1 MYETFNASSLVSLDS
16 IFNRLQKI
24 VSQLTILGEII
35 TPEELNLKFLRS
47 LPTEWGHSSTNDVNT
62 ANVHVSTSS
71 TPVSTASTN
80 NSTACLSDA
89 TIYAYLAT
97 QPNGSQVV
105 HEDLEQIHEDH
116 LDEIDLKWQL
126 ALLSMKARKF
136 YQRTGK
142 KIIINGSDT
151 VGYDKKKVECFNCHK
166 LGHFARECRNPR
178 SQENRSRSQDS
189 SRRTVN
195 VEESS
200 SKSMLAID
208 GTGFDWSYMADE
220 EGSNNFALMAF
231 SDSKGLALV
240 EKQLVFYKKNEGM
253 LCDQIA
259 VLKSDASFN
268 ESDINALKKQV
279 SDCDED
285 GTVVLESLDVQKPK
299 QADQPRKFTPK
310 ACFVCGSFN
319 HLIKDCDFHDKRMVQ
334 KPVLNN
340 MKKGTGQREVRP
352 VWTNAMRVNHQNF
365 SNSRRNFAPTA
376 VLTKSSLVPFS
387 TARQSFSRT
396 TSPVSAARTHN
407 NVIKKTQKIE
417 DSSSY
422 DSDAKVLICKG
433 SCQTG
438 EDEAKDSEV
447 CKITRAYG
455 SSSFHGD
462 IQAFLRRL
470 DRQIWPFY
478 FYRQTYSLV
487 QERFKDHPL
496 EGHDLDLWG
505 DLRMLFDPN
514 EEDDIWLNQQ
524 YWELLRWKL
533 HEYSGVHSLFLD
545 GTSIQINMLVEKKY
559 PLKKAILEKMINL
572 KIEAEEDSNM
582 AIELIKFI
590 KSQIAEQS

>member
-116 LDEIDLKWQL
+116 LDEIDL
-126 ALLSMKARKF
+126 
-136 YQRTGK
+136 
-142 KIIINGSDT
+142 NDT

-178 SQENRSRSQDS
+178 
-189 SRRTVN
+189 T
-195 VEESS
+195 
-200 SKSMLAID
+200 ID

-299 QADQPRKFTPK
+299 QADQPRKK
-310 ACFVCGSFN
+310 
-319 HLIKDCDFHDKRMVQ
+319 
-334 KPVLNN
+334 
-340 MKKGTGQREVRP
+340 
-352 VWTNAMRVNHQNF
+352 
-365 SNSRRNFAPTA
+365 
-376 VLTKSSLVPFS
+376 
-387 TARQSFSRT
+387 
-396 TSPVSAARTHN
+396 THN

-422 DSDAKVLICKG
+422 DSDAK
-433 SCQTG
+433 
-438 EDEAKDSEV
+438 
-447 CKITRAYG
+447 
-455 SSSFHGD
+455 
-462 IQAFLRRL
+462 
-470 DRQIWPFY
+470 
-478 FYRQTYSLV
+478 
-487 QERFKDHPL
+487 
-496 EGHDLDLWG
+496 
-505 DLRMLFDPN
+505 
-514 EEDDIWLNQQ
+514 
-524 YWELLRWKL
+524 
-533 HEYSGVHSLFLD
+533 
-545 GTSIQINMLVEKKY
+545 INMLVEKKY